1 MPKVKISEFD
11 TVAANNTDID
21 GINLGEGMLPSDVN
35 NAMREL
41 MAQLKDFQA
50 GTAGDSFN
58 GPIGASTAAA
68 GSFTTIGATG
78 DVSIAD
84 KIVHTGDTN
93 TAIRFPAADTVT
105 VETSGAERL
114 RIDASGGVGI
124 GVSSVTTK
132 VDILGTQVLNR
143 GVLQVIDNTAQATGT
158 GAGITLGG
166 TFTSAGA
173 VTPAVQIKAAK
184 SNSTSSNYSFD
195 MAFLTY
201 ANGNADMTERM
212 RIAATGN
219 IVAGFAV
226 QETRIVIAASDI
238 NLNLGNF
245 FTRTISGTT
254 TLTVSN
260 IPTSGTTASFI
271 LDLTNGGSATVNW
284 WSNVKWAG
292 GTPPTLTSAGR
303 DSLGFYT
310 HDGGTTWTGL
320 LLGRDIK

>member
-35 NAMREL
+35 NAIREL
-41 MAQLKDFQA
+41 MSQLKDFQA
-50 GTAGDSFN
+50 GTVGDSFN
-58 GPIGASTAAA
+58 GPIGTSTAAA

-114 RIDASGGVGI
+114 RIDTSGNVGI
-124 GVSSVTTK
+124 G
-132 VDILGTQVLNR
+132 
-143 GVLQVIDNTAQATGT
+143 NTVASTINAENNAGNLVV
-158 GAGITLGG
+158 GAGNTSDGITVYSGNTSIGSLNFADG
-166 TFTSAGA
+166 TTTTSTYAGYMAYFHATDAMTFGTSA
-173 VTPAVQIKAAK
+173 
-184 SNSTSSNYSFD
+184 
-195 MAFLTY
+195 
-201 ANGNADMTERM
+201 TERM
-212 RIAATGN
+212 RIAAAGN

-226 QETRIVIAASDI
+226 QEKQTAVAASDI

-260 IPTSGTTASFI
+260 IPTSGTAASFI